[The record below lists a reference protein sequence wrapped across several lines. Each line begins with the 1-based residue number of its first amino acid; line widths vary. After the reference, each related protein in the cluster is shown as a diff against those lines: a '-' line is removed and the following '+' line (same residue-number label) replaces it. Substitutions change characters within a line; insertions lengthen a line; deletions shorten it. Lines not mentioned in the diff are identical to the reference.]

1 MKITIGLPTFN
12 EEKNIGNIVNE
23 LKKKYESIIVCDDG
37 STDSTYEILEDL
49 DVEIIKHEKNMGYG
63 AAINSIFKK
72 SQEIGSDILVTF
84 DADGQHKIEDIET
97 VIAPIIDGKSD
108 ISIGSRF
115 LDSKNNVPGYR
126 KVGIKIIT
134 HVTNSSIKNKITDS
148 QSGFRA
154 YNKNVLNQIKPLDL
168 GMGISTEILIKAS
181 SLGLSISEVPIEI
194 TYFGD
199 TSTHNPVSHGASVLI
214 TTIKYTLIEHP
225 LKFYGVPSIFFLI
238 LGSVFTYMSVQFY
251 AEVGRLNTN
260 LTLIAGSTVLIG
272 VILIL
277 TAILLFSLV
286 SVVREEKTRF

>member
-199 TSTHNPVSHGASVLI
+199 TSTDNPVSHGASVLI
-214 TTIKYTLIEHP
+214 TTIKYTSIEHP

>member
-23 LKKKYESIIVCDDG
+23 LKKKYESIIECDDG
-37 STDSTYEILEDL
+37 STDSTFEILEDL

-181 SLGLSISEVPIEI
+181 SLGLSISEDII
-194 TYFGD
+194 
-199 TSTHNPVSHGASVLI
+199 HSHGGNIQLSESNKYKGLQ
-214 TTIKYTLIEHP
+214 IK
-225 LKFYGVPSIFFLI
+225 V
-238 LGSVFTYMSVQFY
+238 
-251 AEVGRLNTN
+251 
-260 LTLIAGSTVLIG
+260 
-272 VILIL
+272 
-277 TAILLFSLV
+277 SLP
-286 SVVREEKTRF
+286 F

>member
-154 YNKNVLNQIKPLDL
+154 YNKNVLKQIKPLDL

-214 TTIKYTLIEHP
+214 TTIKYTSIEHP

>member
-214 TTIKYTLIEHP
+214 TTIKYTSIEHP